1 MDENA
6 KSAMEIQS
14 KFELYFVTLIFTMLG
29 LAIQTSP
36 LTQNKFAILFEIL
49 SWTFF
54 LFAGFAGMYRIVR
67 IPMIL
72 NVFSRINQREK
83 TLNELNSHGAVN
95 PMQPI
100 ITDDGVKN
108 VSEVAEV
115 YRVKISELESRKDS
129 INNTLIALFKLQ
141 WWLFI
146 LAVISLIMARGF
158 EKFLKLFV
166 AN

>member
-6 KSAMEIQS
+6 KSAIEIQS

-36 LTQNKFAILFEIL
+36 STQTRFAILFEML
-49 SWTFF
+49 SWVCF
-54 LFAGFAGMYRIVR
+54 LFAGLAGMYRIVR
-67 IPMIL
+67 IPTIL

-83 TLNELNSHGAVN
+83 TLNELNSHKVVN

-108 VSEVAEV
+108 VSEVAEI

-129 INNTLIALFKLQ
+129 INNTLVVLFKLQ
-141 WWLFI
+141 WWIFI
-146 LAVISLIMARGF
+146 LAVIFLIGARGF
-158 EKFLKLFV
+158 EKILELFW